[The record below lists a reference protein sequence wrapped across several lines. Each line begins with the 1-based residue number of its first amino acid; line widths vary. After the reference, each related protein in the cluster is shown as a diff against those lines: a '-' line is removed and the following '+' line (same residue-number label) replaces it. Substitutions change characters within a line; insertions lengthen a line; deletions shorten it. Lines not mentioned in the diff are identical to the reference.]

1 MLQAIRSNAQGWI
14 AWVIVGLII
23 LTFALFGIDQYA
35 RGDKVVVVA
44 EVNGEDVTARDFLML
59 YNRQKS
65 RLEQQFGE
73 MYDQVVK
80 DEELRDQVLDALV
93 ESAVIRQ
100 WANDNHMTVSDQQ
113 LAMTI
118 QAAEVFQQDGK
129 FNQKVY
135 EEIIMRNG
143 LNVAR
148 FEYEQRQFLVENQY
162 KMLTQSSTFA
172 TQSEVEQL
180 AKLQSQERNVNYLRI
195 DQRPFLKTAVVTED
209 QINAFYETNKAQY
222 IAPEQVVVD
231 YIEISQTDM
240 AKSIPVTD
248 EVIQAYYDE
257 NKSLFM
263 MPEKRQ
269 AKHIL
274 INIDAA
280 TPEGEAAAMKTVEE
294 VQAKLDAGETFE
306 DLAKAYSKDPG
317 SAQTGGDL
325 GSFEQGMMV
334 PEFDEAVFSME
345 IGQVSQPV
353 KTDFGYHLIK
363 LTGIEP
369 ASYQPL
375 AEVKA
380 QVTEQYQLQQA
391 EKQYFDLLEQVNTIA
406 YEQSDSLEPVVDA
419 TGLTIKTSEAFSRNG
434 GADEVTSNNKVIN
447 TAFSEDVLKGRL
459 NSASIELGTNYSVV
473 IRVKDYIEARQ
484 KPLAEVQA
492 GIKENL
498 QRQAAIDAAAKLGE
512 ELFAKVKAGENPESL
527 MADGVEWSVVGWV
540 NRNSQTIL
548 PQITNEVFKDAKPID
563 GKPTWRS
570 MQLSTGDTILI
581 QVTEIRNAEVTDM
594 EKAQLE
600 GAISELMATN
610 EIEFRLKALVESAD
624 VVKKSNYKTIK

>member
-44 EVNGEDVTARDFLML
+44 EVNGEDLTARDFLML

-65 RLEQQFGE
+65 RLEQQFGD

-80 DEELRDQVLDALV
+80 DEELRDQVMDALV
-93 ESAVIRQ
+93 ESEVIRQ
-100 WANDNHMTVSDQQ
+100 WANDNGMMISNQQ

-118 QAAEVFQQDGK
+118 QSAEVFQQDGK

-135 EEIIMRNG
+135 EEILMRNG

-172 TQSEVEQL
+172 TAFEVEQL
-180 AKLQSQERNVNYLRI
+180 AKLQGQERNINYLRV
-195 DQRPFLKTAVVTED
+195 DQRPFLKTAVVSEEAV
-209 QINAFYETNKAQY
+209 NSFYEENKEQY
-222 IAPEQVVVD
+222 VAPEQVVVE
-231 YIEISQTDM
+231 YIELSQTEL
-240 AKSIPVTD
+240 AKNIAVDD
-248 EVIQAYYDE
+248 ELLQGYYSD

-263 MPEKRQ
+263 LPEKRQ

-274 INIDAA
+274 INL
-280 TPEGEAAAMKTVEE
+280 EADTVEAETAAMKTVAE
-294 VQAKLDAGETFE
+294 VQAKIAAGESFE
-306 DLAKAYSKDPG
+306 ELAKTYSQDPG
-317 SAQTGGDL
+317 SAQSGGDL

-345 IGQVSQPV
+345 AGQVSDPV
-353 KTDFGYHLIK
+353 KTDFGFHLIK
-363 LTGIEP
+363 LTGIE
-369 ASYQPL
+369 AAQVQPF

-380 QVTEQYQLQQA
+380 QVTEQYQLQEA

-406 YEQSDSLEPVVDA
+406 YEQSDSLEPVIEA
-419 TGLTIKTSEAFSRNG
+419 TGLKLHTSEAFSRDG
-434 GADEVTSNNKVIN
+434 GADQVTSNHKVIN
-447 TAFSEDVLKGRL
+447 SAFSEDVLKSRL
-459 NSASIELGTNYSVV
+459 NSSSIDLATNHSVV
-473 IRVKDYIEARQ
+473 VRVKDYVEARQ
-484 KPLAEVQA
+484 KPLAEVEA

-498 QRQAAIDAAAKLGE
+498 QRDAAIAEAAKLGE
-512 ELFAKVKAGENPESL
+512 ELFTKVNAGENPESL
-527 MADGVEWSVVGWV
+527 MRDGIEWNTVGWV
-540 NRNSQTIL
+540 NRNSQNIL
-548 PQITNEVFKDAKPID
+548 PQITNEVFKAAKTVD
-563 GKPTWRS
+563 GKASWRS
-570 MQLSTGDTILI
+570 AQLATGDTILI
-581 QVTEIRNAEVTDM
+581 QVTELRNMDVNDAQ
-594 EKAQLE
+594 KAQLE

-610 EIEFRLKALVESAD
+610 EIEQRLKALVASAD
-624 VVKKSNYKTIK
+624 VSKRENYKTIK

>member
-44 EVNGEDVTARDFLML
+44 QVNGEDVTAREFLVL

-65 RLEQQFGE
+65 RLEQQFGD

-118 QAAEVFQQDGK
+118 QSADVFQQDGK

-135 EEIIMRNG
+135 EEIILRNG

-162 KMLTQSSTFA
+162 KMLTQGSTFA
-172 TQSEVEQL
+172 TKSEVEQL
-180 AKLQSQERNVNYLRI
+180 AKLQGQERNVNYLRI
-195 DQRPFLKTAVVTED
+195 DQRPFLKTAVVSDE
-209 QINAFYETNKAQY
+209 QISAFYETNKAQY
-222 IAPEQVVVD
+222 IAPEQVVLE
-231 YIEISQTDM
+231 YIELSQEEM
-240 AKSIPVTD
+240 AKTIPVTD
-248 EVIQAYYDE
+248 EIIQAYYEE

-263 MPEKRQ
+263 VPEKRQ

-280 TPEGEAAAMKTVEE
+280 TPEGEAAVMKTVEE
-294 VQAKLDAGETFE
+294 VQAKLAAGESFE
-306 DLAKAYSKDPG
+306 ELAKTYSQDPG

-334 PEFDEAVFSME
+334 PEFDAAVFSME
-345 IGQVSQPV
+345 VGQVSEPV

-363 LTGIEP
+363 LTAIEP

-375 AEVKA
+375 ADVKA

-406 YEQSDSLEPVVDA
+406 YEQSDSLAPVTEA
-419 TGLTIKTSEAFSRNG
+419 TGLAIQTSEPFSRNG
-434 GADEVTSNNKVIN
+434 GADAVTSNNKVIN
-447 TAFSEDVLKGRL
+447 AAFSDDVLKARL
-459 NSASIELGTNYSVV
+459 NSASIELGTNHSVV
-473 IRVKDYIEARQ
+473 VRVKDYIEARQ
-484 KPLAEVQA
+484 KPLTEVQA

-498 QRQAAIDAAAKLGE
+498 QRQTAIDAAAELGKT
-512 ELFAKVKAGENPESL
+512 LFAKVTAGENPESL
-527 MADGVEWSVVGWV
+527 MADGVEWNVVGWV
-540 NRNSQTIL
+540 GRNSQAIL
-548 PQITNEVFKDAKPID
+548 PQITSEVFKDAKPVD

-570 MQLSTGDTILI
+570 MQLATGDTLLI
-581 QVTEIRNAEVTDM
+581 QVTEIRNAEVNDM

-600 GAISELMATN
+600 GAISELMATI
-610 EIEFRLKALVESAD
+610 EIDSRLKTLVESAD
-624 VVKKSNYKTIK
+624 IVKKSNYKTIK

>member
-44 EVNGEDVTARDFLML
+44 EVNGEDLTARDFLIL

-65 RLEQQFGE
+65 RLEQQFGD

-80 DEELRDQVLDALV
+80 DDELRDQVMDALV
-93 ESAVIRQ
+93 ESEVIRQ

-118 QAAEVFQQDGK
+118 QAADVFQRDGK
-129 FNQKVY
+129 FDQKVY

-162 KMLTQSSTFA
+162 KMLTQGSTFA
-172 TQSEVEQL
+172 TGTEVAQL
-180 AKLQSQERNVNYLRI
+180 AKLQGQERNVNYLRI
-195 DQRPFLKTAVVTED
+195 DQRPFLKTVEVSED
-209 QINAFYETNKAQY
+209 KINAFYETNKANY
-222 IAPEQVVVD
+222 IAPEQVVVE
-231 YIEISQTDM
+231 YIELSQAEI
-240 AKSIPVTD
+240 AKNVPIND
-248 EVIQAYYDE
+248 EIIQAYYDE

-263 MPEKRQ
+263 LPEKRQ

-274 INIDAA
+274 INMDADTVDA
-280 TPEGEAAAMKTVEE
+280 ETAAMKIVSE
-294 VQAKLDAGETFE
+294 VQAKIEAGESFSE
-306 DLAKAYSKDPG
+306 LAKIYSKDPG
-317 SAQTGGDL
+317 SAQSGGDL

-345 IGQVSQPV
+345 VGQVSEPV
-353 KTDFGYHLIK
+353 KTDFGFHLIK
-363 LTGIEP
+363 LTGIE
-369 ASYQPL
+369 AAQYQPL

-380 QVTEQYQLQQA
+380 QVTEQYQLQEA

-406 YEQSDSLEPVVDA
+406 YEQSDSLAPIVDA
-419 TGLTIKTSEAFSRNG
+419 TGLTIQTSDAFSRDG
-434 GADEVTSNNKVIN
+434 GAGNVLSNNKVIN
-447 TAFSEDVLKGRL
+447 AAFSEDVLKSRL
-459 NSASIELGTNYSVV
+459 NSATIELATNDSVV
-473 IRVKDYIEARQ
+473 LRVKEVIEARQ
-484 KPLAEVQA
+484 KPLAEVEA
-492 GIKENL
+492 GIRENL
-498 QRQAAIDAAAKLGE
+498 QREAAIAASAALAE
-512 ELFAKVKAGENPESL
+512 ELFAKVNNGENPESL
-527 MADGVEWSVVGWV
+527 MSEGIEWNTVGWV
-540 NRNSQTIL
+540 NRNTQTIL
-548 PQITNEVFKDAKPID
+548 PEITNAVFKAK
-563 GKPTWRS
+563 KPMDSQATWYS
-570 MQLSTGDTILI
+570 TQLATGDTVLI
-581 QVTEIRNAEVTDM
+581 QVTELRNMDVNDAQ
-594 EKAQLE
+594 KAQLE

-610 EIEFRLKALVESAD
+610 EIEYRLKALVANAD